1 MKLKQYF
8 FIDIQLS
15 GLCQDLNSRNNLIN
29 FTYKQ
34 EDKIYQNALKAI
46 MIIFSA
52 YAYFVDR
59 QIIHYLE
66 ISLLNGI
73 EMLR

>member
-1 MKLKQYF
+1 MKEILTNNEHVYF
-8 FIDIQLS
+8 I
-15 GLCQDLNSRNNLIN
+15 NLIN